1 MCRVD
6 RGQVT
11 LEGPAAVVFRDRYQQ
26 LVVAWVE
33 MDVDEIV
40 KAEGTERVPIAIR

>member
-11 LEGPAAVVFRDRYQQ
+11 LEGPAAIVFRDRYQQ

-33 MDVDEIV
+33 MDVDVIV
-40 KAEGTERVPIAIR
+40 KAEGTERVLIAIR